1 MAVASFVVWCN
12 SRSGITWWVVDFDES
27 AQVQTKIV
35 KLEIWF
41 PDAVIYLVFTND
53 LLPGAVF
60 IVLV

>member
-1 MAVASFVVWCN
+1 M
-12 SRSGITWWVVDFDES
+12 
-27 AQVQTKIV
+27 QTEIV
-35 KLEIWF
+35 ELEILF

>member
-1 MAVASFVVWCN
+1 M
-12 SRSGITWWVVDFDES
+12 
-27 AQVQTKIV
+27 QTKTV
-35 KLEIWF
+35 ELEILF